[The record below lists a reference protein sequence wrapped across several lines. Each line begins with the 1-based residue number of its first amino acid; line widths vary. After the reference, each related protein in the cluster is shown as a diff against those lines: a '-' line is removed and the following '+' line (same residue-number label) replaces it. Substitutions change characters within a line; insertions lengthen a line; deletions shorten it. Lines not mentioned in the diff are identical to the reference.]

1 MMIYLGTK
9 KIDDDTLRHEFY
21 YNHRFYHTTV
31 KIGYGI
37 RCSRL
42 TLYGE
47 EVICEIPSVLHII
60 SYNGEDER
68 MCVLRGIVEQKIFEN
83 I

>member
-21 YNHRFYHTTV
+21 YNHGFYNTTV
-31 KIGYGI
+31 KIGYEI

-47 EVICEIPSVLHII
+47 EVICEIPLVLHII
-60 SYNGEDER
+60 SYNGLDVR
-68 MCVLRGIVEQKIFEN
+68 MDILRKIVEQKIFEN